1 MIQVPSFRKR
11 CGVLKKRHNLQFRNA
26 LGHGENFLWLL
37 LVSYKERHSART
49 NTRQHLGD
57 SHDHRAL
64 GGAVGTI
71 AAVLVALFYP
81 ILHSRSHLS
90 VQVVTSGSYKP
101 DTPVHVLLDNTG
113 GKSITALRVMTDS
126 KGKLYEAGDSK
137 LLPRPWLW
145 GVHHLELRFCV
156 EAP

>member
-1 MIQVPSFRKR
+1 MPVQTP
-11 CGVLKKRHNLQFRNA
+11 
-26 LGHGENFLWLL
+26 
-37 LVSYKERHSART
+37 VSIWEILT
-49 NTRQHLGD
+49 TIG
-57 SHDHRAL
+57 AL

-126 KGKLYEAGDSK
+126 KGKLYEAGDST
-137 LLPRPWLW
+137 LLPKTLAPGESITLSY
-145 GVHHLELRFCV
+145 GFVSKHLDEINTLYVEDSLRRRWICDQQSLRIALAILNEEKGWV
-156 EAP
+156 KRRT